1 MNNPK
6 QLPLFGLR
14 PRSLADVSVQTPLEY
29 AIPFFQQHL
38 YKQGKTEHT
47 VNSFT
52 SDLGVLLE
60 FGAGSL
66 SLGQIDAELLTQFLD
81 WMEHRRGVPCS
92 RKTYARRVTTLKVFF
107 KWLKD
112 QQIIPYDPAALLIQR
127 SGPAPLAEI
136 LTEAQIEAAL
146 SAALLERLKDKP
158 DTRPEFLFR
167 LILTTGIKKSEAMAL
182 QAEHFERTLRPPM
195 LLIKPRSARHIY
207 KARRIALEDALI
219 PLLDEYRAQYPSD
232 GAIFTCTPR
241 NLEYILERI
250 GDSAQIGVKI
260 SFEML
265 RWTCAVRDYRAGMP
279 PGAIRDKLGL
289 SDISWR
295 ETFDKVKRLAGDL
308 DDDSET
314 RLQ

>member
-14 PRSLADVSVQTPLEY
+14 PRLLADVSVQTPLEY

-38 YKQGKTEHT
+38 YKDGKTEHT

-52 SDLGVLLE
+52 SDLGVLVE
-60 FGAGSL
+60 FGAGNL
-66 SLGQIDAELLTQFLD
+66 PLGQIDTELLTQFLD

-112 QQIIPYDPAALLIQR
+112 QQIIPYDPATLLVQR

-136 LTEAQIEAAL
+136 LTERQIEAAL
-146 SAALLERLKDKP
+146 SAALLERMKEKADA
-158 DTRPEFLFR
+158 RPEFLFR
-167 LILTTGIKKSEAMAL
+167 LILMTGMKKSEAMSL
-182 QAEHFERTLRPPM
+182 QVDHFDRTTRPPM
-195 LLIKPRSARHIY
+195 LTIKAQSAKQVY
-207 KARRIALEDALI
+207 KARLIALEASII
-219 PLLDEYRAQYPSD
+219 PLLDEYRSQYPSD
-232 GAIFTCTPR
+232 GVIFTCTPR

-250 GDSAQIGVKI
+250 GDGAQIGVKI

-279 PGAIRDKLGL
+279 PQAIRDKLGL
-289 SDISWR
+289 SDMSWR

-308 DDDSET
+308 DEDSEPQ
-314 RLQ
+314 RQ

>member
-1 MNNPK
+1 MNNPR
-6 QLPLFGLR
+6 QLPLFALR
-14 PRSLADVSVQTPLEY
+14 PRALADVSIQTPLEY

-38 YKQGKTEHT
+38 FREGKTEHT

-60 FGAGSL
+60 FGVGGL
-66 SLGQIDAELLTQFLD
+66 PLGQIDTERLTQFLD

-146 SAALLERLKDKP
+146 SAAMLERVKEKP
-158 DTRPEFLFR
+158 DARPEFLFR
-167 LILTTGIKKSEAMAL
+167 LILMTGIKKSEAMAL
-182 QAEHFERTLRPPM
+182 QISHFERTTRPPM
-195 LLIKPRSARHIY
+195 LTIKPQSAKHVY
-207 KARRIALEDALI
+207 KARRIALEAPIL

-232 GAIFTCTPR
+232 SAIFTCTPR

-265 RWTCAVRDYRAGMP
+265 RWTCAVRDYRSGMTP
-279 PGAIRDKLGL
+279 DAIRDKLGL
-289 SDISWR
+289 SDMSWR
-295 ETFDKVKRLAGDL
+295 ETFDKVKRLAVDPDEGDEEQ
-308 DDDSET
+308 S
-314 RLQ
+314 Q